1 MGVELMTYD
10 LNSPFQSDLIAD
22 NQKRNDGESVLM
34 VGDSPMGIAIWNLIL
49 SKRDLKLWCELGA
62 KPTRSWQVS
71 NVKKYF
77 GIKGSKATLMK
88 NFMVLYTDV
97 MGDE

>member
-1 MGVELMTYD
+1 MTYD
-10 LNSPFQSDLIAD
+10 IESPFMSDLISD
-22 NQKRNDGESVLM
+22 TQKRNDGEAVLM
-34 VGDSPMGIAIWNLIL
+34 VSGSPMGMAVWNLIL

-71 NVKKYF
+71 HVKKYF

-88 NFMVLYTDV
+88 NFMVLYNDI